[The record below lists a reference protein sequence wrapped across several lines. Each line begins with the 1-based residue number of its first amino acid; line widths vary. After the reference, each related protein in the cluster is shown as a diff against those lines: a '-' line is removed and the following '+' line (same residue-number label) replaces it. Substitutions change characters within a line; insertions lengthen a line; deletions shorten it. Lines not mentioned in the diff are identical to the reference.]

1 MKIQILRNVEYAEAL
16 KKAIELRRLGRI
28 TKSENDQL
36 GIFLYNVA
44 KWAIAHSI
52 ENGKLWFSFAKD
64 YDFQMSITATVIDYA
79 DRVDLDRKPKE
90 ILVYLFRVARSA
102 IRDMVKKATAGKR
115 QHEECEIESATLS
128 TDFYGRICGLAFDN
142 DIMKNSPKNRRKP

>member
-1 MKIQILRNVEYAEAL
+1 MKIPILRNVEYAEAL
-16 KKAIELRRLGRI
+16 KDAIELRRLGRI

-44 KWAIAHSI
+44 KWAIAHSV
-52 ENGKLWFSFAKD
+52 ENGQLWRSFAKD

-79 DRVDLDRKPKE
+79 NRVDLDRKPKE

-102 IRDMVKKATAGKR
+102 IRDVVKKANTRKRRHDECGLIDSDITA
-115 QHEECEIESATLS
+115 
-128 TDFYGRICGLAFDN
+128 DFYGNIAKSKEAKQWDSWT
-142 DIMKNSPKNRRKP
+142 K

>member
-1 MKIQILRNVEYAEAL
+1 MKIPILRNVEYAEAL
-16 KKAIELRRLGRI
+16 KDAIELRRLGRI

-44 KWAIAHSI
+44 KWAIAHSV
-52 ENGKLWFSFAKD
+52 ENGQLWCSFAKD
-64 YDFQMSITATVIDYA
+64 YDFQMSITATVIAYA

-102 IRDMVKKATAGKR
+102 IRDVVKKANTRKRRHDECGLFDSDITA
-115 QHEECEIESATLS
+115 
-128 TDFYGRICGLAFDN
+128 DFYGNIAKSKEAKQWDTWT
-142 DIMKNSPKNRRKP
+142 K